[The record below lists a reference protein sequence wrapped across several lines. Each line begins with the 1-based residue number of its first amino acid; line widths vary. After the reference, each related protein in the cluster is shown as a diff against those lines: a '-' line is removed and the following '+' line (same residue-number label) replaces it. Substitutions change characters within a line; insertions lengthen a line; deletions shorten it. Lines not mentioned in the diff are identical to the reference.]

1 MERTQLFDLMGE
13 LKLYGMKAAFDEIMA
28 TAVKRQHEPQR
39 IVGDL
44 LNAEISEKQARS
56 IKYQLTIAK
65 LPLAKDL
72 DDFQFD
78 GTPINE
84 TLVCDLARGDFIAQQ
99 RNAVLVGGTG
109 TGKTHL
115 AIAISEAASAA
126 APAAGSTMWWI
137 SSTGSRPRS
146 AMDARAGSLII

>member
-44 LNAEISEKQARS
+44 PNAEINEKQARS
-56 IKYQLTIAK
+56 IKYQLTM

-72 DDFQFD
+72 DDFAFD
-78 GTPINE
+78 GTPINQ
-84 TLVCDLARGDFIAQQ
+84 TLVNNLRARLPQRGSERAAWQWSSAVPGRVGLGCDTQ
-99 RNAVLVGGTG
+99 R
-109 TGKTHL
+109 K
-115 AIAISEAASAA
+115 
-126 APAAGSTMWWI
+126 
-137 SSTGSRPRS
+137 PRTY
-146 AMDARAGSLII
+146 R

>member
-1 MERTQLFDLMGE
+1 MERSQLFDLMGE

-44 LNAEISEKQARS
+44 LNAEINEKQARS

-72 DDFQFD
+72 DDFQFE
-78 GTPINE
+78 GTPINQ
-84 TLVCDLARGDFIAQQ
+84 TLVHDLSPAGTSSPSSATLCWSAGPARARPIWP
-99 RNAVLVGGTG
+99 LP
-109 TGKTHL
+109 
-115 AIAISEAASAA
+115 SPEAASDPVSAG
-126 APAAGSTMWWI
+126 GSTMWSI
-137 SSTGSRPRS
+137 SSIG
-146 AMDARAGSLII
+146 L